1 MGGATMRR
9 VLVVGLFVGMSLLG
23 VSFAECPS
31 ADFSGNCFVDLEDF
45 ATLSA
50 AWLSDDTPTPNWNPA
65 CDISDPSDGVIDE
78 LDLAILAAD
87 WLEKCTAFV
96 TTKGTAT
103 VVVASSTAPAS
114 VKKVADYVCD
124 GTADNVQIQ
133 AAITALA
140 TYGGTVVLSDGTF
153 NLIAALT
160 LGNNLRLSGQGP
172 ATILKVVDDVQDI
185 AITNTD
191 RSGGNTDIT
200 LENFTIN
207 GNKENQDGPGS
218 PATYGDLY
226 GIYIT
231 KYSGSSGAGLG
242 CVDFRNCTR
251 VRISKVTIYDGF
263 PSCLE
268 MAPCNDSIITD
279 CVMHD
284 SGDDT
289 IGVNVGCYDVTVANN
304 ILYNAGVS
312 AGGWFTTSSN
322 GVEVQD
328 GAHNIS
334 VVGNQIRDCTKAGV
348 EVSSHEGGG
357 VCYDVSI
364 TGNTI
369 RDCDVYGVVVES
381 ITDPASQHTEISIT
395 GNTFWN
401 VGTRTMEGITL
412 LGARYVT
419 ICGNTFNS
427 CEFAIKFTTSVD
439 KPVNSDVTISG
450 NIMLGVTTNSIRGI
464 GFVGAGAGAF
474 TNFIVANNV
483 FKDLNPSL
491 YFYSSAA
498 NTLTITGLMITGNVM
513 TTARANADGITM
525 LNADGTTITGS
536 MFNNIIGYNGTG
548 QWFEGPSGS
557 LDPADIG
564 GTLNYGDN
572 YLPDGSA
579 CPLS

>member
-1 MGGATMRR
+1 
-9 VLVVGLFVGMSLLG
+9 MSG
-23 VSFAECPS
+23 
-31 ADFSGNCFVDLEDF
+31 DQFSGIMEH
-45 ATLSA
+45 
-50 AWLSDDTPTPNWNPA
+50 
-65 CDISDPSDGVIDE
+65 G
-78 LDLAILAAD
+78 
-87 WLEKCTAFV
+87 
-96 TTKGTAT
+96 TKGASTF
-103 VVVASSTAPAS
+103 VIASSTASAK
-114 VKKVADYVCD
+114 VKRAADAVCD

-140 TYGGTVVLSDGTF
+140 TYGGTVSLSDGTF
-153 NLIAALT
+153 NLAAVLT
-160 LGNNLRLSGQGP
+160 LGNKITLSGQGP
-172 ATILKVVDDVQDI
+172 ATIIKVTDDVQDI

-200 LENFTIN
+200 LSNLTIN

-218 PATYGDLY
+218 PADYNALY
-226 GIYIT
+226 TIYT
-231 KYSGSSGAGLG
+231 AKYTGSSGAGLG

-268 MAPCNDSIITD
+268 MAPCNDAIITD

-289 IGVNVGCYDVTVANN
+289 IGVNLGCYDVTVANN
-304 ILYNAGVS
+304 IIYNAGVS

-328 GAHNIS
+328 GAHNVS
-334 VVGNQIRDCTKAGV
+334 VLGNQIRDCTKAGV
-348 EVSSHEGGG
+348 EVSSHAAGGA
-357 VCYDVSI
+357 CYDVAI

-369 RDCDVYGVVVES
+369 RDCGISGVALES
-381 ITDPASQHTEISIT
+381 IQDPASQHTGITIT

-401 VGTRTMEGITL
+401 VGTRTMEGITFE
-412 LGARYVT
+412 GARQVT
-419 ICGNTFNS
+419 ICSNTFSS
-427 CEFAIKFTTSVD
+427 CEYAIRITTDTD

-464 GFVGAGAGAF
+464 GFVGAGAAAF
-474 TNFIVANNV
+474 TNFVIANNV

-491 YFYSSAA
+491 YFYSSAT

-513 TTARANADGITM
+513 TTDRTNADGITM
-525 LNADGTTITGS
+525 LNTDGTDITGS

-548 QWFEGPSGS
+548 QWFEGPSS
-557 LDPADIG
+557 SKDPASVG

-579 CPLS
+579 CPVV